1 MNLQDIQ
8 QRVILIVAEQSGIEA
23 GQIKIES
30 NLVSDL
36 GMDSLDIIE
45 TVMAVEDEFAIE
57 ITDEETERMATVGDI
72 ATYLIQKGGA

>member
-1 MNLQDIQ
+1 MSLQDIQ
-8 QRVILIVAEQSGIEA
+8 QRVISIVAEQSGIEA

-57 ITDEETERMATVGDI
+57 ITDEETERMATVSDI
-72 ATYLIQKGGA
+72 TTYLIQKGGA